1 MSASST
7 ANPVQKFANISP
19 GLSPEGLSLPLRPR
33 VSCSV
38 RFKFCQVP
46 GIGDCYDAL
55 SLERFERAWA
65 QLLQFN
71 IAYTT
76 RGVPVDGF
84 NNDH

>member
-19 GLSPEGLSLPLRPR
+19 GLSPQGLSLPLRPR

-46 GIGDCYDAL
+46 RIGDCYDAL
-55 SLERFERAWA
+55 SLERLERAWA
-65 QLLQFN
+65 QLLQFK
-71 IAYTT
+71 YRLYYQGCTS
-76 RGVPVDGF
+76 
-84 NNDH
+84 